1 MTSITSIDAMSIS
14 FMTASPMGLN
24 IGKSPVGRLTDS
36 MLVSEG
42 GAPLQ
47 PTLPSRYPHT
57 KMVESESTGV
67 QCPSA
72 QTEAE
77 LPELVH

>member
-1 MTSITSIDAMSIS
+1 MTS
-14 FMTASPMGLN
+14 FMTASPMGNPN

-36 MLVSEG
+36 MLVEG

-72 QTEAE
+72 QTEAK